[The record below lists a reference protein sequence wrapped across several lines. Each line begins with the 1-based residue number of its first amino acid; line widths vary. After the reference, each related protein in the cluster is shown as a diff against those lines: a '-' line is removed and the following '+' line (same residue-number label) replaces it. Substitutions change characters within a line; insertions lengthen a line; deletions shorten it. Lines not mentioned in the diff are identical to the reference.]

1 MVVFFWELS
10 VSKKCLV
17 SIVQGGPKQFLV
29 LESCLWYSG
38 DLERIACCDDI
49 KLECVDCQRMCN
61 WELWLWIVAG
71 SPSMFFVESGVTTM
85 NNI

>member
-1 MVVFFWELS
+1 MVLIFWELS

-38 DLERIACCDDI
+38 ENCL
-49 KLECVDCQRMCN
+49 L
-61 WELWLWIVAG
+61 
-71 SPSMFFVESGVTTM
+71 
-85 NNI
+85 